1 MKYIVED
8 VEIVDVNDGG
18 KNSKLHKVIGMNKTV
33 TRIAVLITVFIS
45 AVIIFSIS
53 ENKVNKDVT
62 MTMEEAT
69 LPVMQFVYDDVVVNE
84 LHGYVQEM
92 DMLSMRDGLMPIG
105 DNRELDIE
113 VMTYGKQVDNL
124 SYKIRSMNSERLL
137 VEEESA
143 QITSTTDKVTCQ
155 IKLPSLFEDNVEYI
169 MEIAVTMGEDTVYYY
184 TRIVH
189 APGCYTD
196 ETLAFALEF
205 HGYTF
210 RDDAN
215 TFIPT
220 YMDPATGDATNL
232 AYVDLSCTL
241 GQITW
246 GKFKG
251 VKMTEPVVSFKE
263 INPSYNVITLNYV
276 MTNVNENNEVEY
288 YNVEEYYRLRQTNT
302 RVYVLNFE
310 RRMNQIFRSEND
322 FLLGTTALQLGI
334 RDKEVEFLAND
345 SGDVIAFVQE
355 GELWSYDRNNNT
367 ITQVFSF
374 RGAEGVNNRENWDQH
389 GIKLIRVD
397 EAGSVSFVVY
407 GYMNR
412 GIHEGEVGVG
422 VYYYDALAQT
432 VEEEVFI
439 STDKSYEV
447 LKAELGKLMFV
458 NEQKQF
464 FFLLNNDV
472 YKIDLTTF
480 DVEVLVEADT
490 NECYAVSES
499 GRYLAWISQDNLNS
513 SESITLQDL
522 KMGIVH
528 QITSD
533 TNTYLKPITFI
544 GEDFVYAVANQ
555 SDVKE
560 DVVGNKVFPISII
573 QILNTSEEKLE
584 IIKTYRPHTG
594 KIGEISVDANNVY
607 MQLVSESNGRYVEIG
622 SDTIMNRESEP
633 INGVSVATTRS
644 EVKQTQVSLTMKDIR
659 EAQAVEV
666 IVPKHIFVE
675 EDRTIVLDVKT
686 EGYYYVYVKGEVLL
700 ATKDAAKA
708 IRVAN
713 ANYGVVVDSDVNY
726 IFKRA
731 RNTTQSAI
739 GNLSPNEADVS
750 ASSVT
755 KAISSML
762 KKEGAGIGVSDL
774 IQAGQTPIEIVRN
787 TFKDY
792 RVLELQ
798 GCVMDELLYFIDQG
812 TPVFAK
818 TGSNQAILLTGYTAN
833 NVYYYEPNSGQ
844 TKSMGY
850 SEMEELFY
858 QGGEYFI
865 AYVK

>member
-1 MKYIVED
+1 
-8 VEIVDVNDGG
+8 
-18 KNSKLHKVIGMNKTV
+18 MNKTV
-33 TRIAVLITVFIS
+33 TRVAVLVAIFIG
-45 AVIIFSIS
+45 AVITFSIL
-53 ENKVNKDVT
+53 ENKVYKDVT
-62 MTMEEAT
+62 MTMEEAS
-69 LPVMQFVYDDVVVNE
+69 LPVVQFVYDDVILNE
-84 LHGYVQEM
+84 LHGYTQEM
-92 DMLSMRDGLMPIG
+92 DMLSMRDGLMPI
-105 DNRELDIE
+105 DANRMLDIE
-113 VMTYGKQVDNL
+113 VMTYGEKVDNL

-143 QITSTTDKVTCQ
+143 KITSTQDKVTCK
-155 IKLPSLFEDNVEYI
+155 IKLPSLFEENVEYN
-169 MEIAVTMGEDTVYYY
+169 MEVAVTMGSETIYYY

-189 APGCYTD
+189 APNCYAE
-196 ETLAFALEF
+196 ETLDFALKF

-210 RDDAN
+210 RNDAN
-215 TFIPT
+215 SFIPT

-246 GKFKG
+246 GKFGG
-251 VKMTEPVVSFKE
+251 VKLTEPVASFKE
-263 INPSYNVITLNYV
+263 INPSYNVITLDYV
-276 MTNVNENNEVEY
+276 ITNVNENNEVEY
-288 YNVEEYYRLRQTNT
+288 YNVEEYYRLRQTDT

-322 FLLGTTALQLGI
+322 FLLGTTAIQLGI

-374 RGAEGVNNRENWDQH
+374 RDAEGINNRENWDQH
-389 GIKLIRVD
+389 GIEIVRVD
-397 EAGSVSFVVY
+397 EAGSISFVVY

-447 LKAELGKLMFV
+447 LKAELGKLMYV

-464 FFLLNNDV
+464 FFLLNDTV
-472 YKIDLTTF
+472 YEIDLTTF
-480 DVEVLVEADT
+480 EVEKIVEAETDA
-490 NECYAVSES
+490 CYAVSES
-499 GRYLAWISQDNLNS
+499 GRYLAWILQSELNS

-522 KMGIVH
+522 KMGITH
-528 QITSD
+528 QITSG
-533 TNTYLKPITFI
+533 NNNYLKPITFI
-544 GEDFVYAVANQ
+544 GEDFVYGVANR

-560 DVVGNKVFPISII
+560 DAVGRLVFPMSTIE
-573 QILNTSEEKLE
+573 ILNTSEDKLE
-584 IIKTYRPHTG
+584 IIKSYRPHTG
-594 KIGEISVDANNVY
+594 KIGETFVDANNVY
-607 MQLVSESNGRYVEIG
+607 MQLVTEENGRYVEIG
-622 SDTIMNRESEP
+622 SDTIMNRESNP
-633 INGVSVATTRS
+633 ANGVSVATTRA
-644 EVKQTQVSLTMKDIR
+644 EIKQTQVSLTMKDIGM
-659 EAQAVEV
+659 VENV
-666 IVPKHIFVE
+666 ETIFPKHILLE
-675 EDRTIVLDVKT
+675 EDRTVALDVKT

-700 ATKDAAKA
+700 ATRDAAKA

-726 IFKRA
+726 IFKRSRSA
-731 RNTTQSAI
+731 TQSAI
-739 GNLSPNEADVS
+739 ANLSPNEADVA
-750 ASSVT
+750 ASSMIKCVS
-755 KAISSML
+755 IML
-762 KKEGAGIGVSDL
+762 KNEGAGIGVSDL
-774 IQAGQTPIEIVRN
+774 VQAGQTPIEIVTN

-792 RVLELQ
+792 RVLELHD
-798 GCVMDELLYFIDQG
+798 CAMDELLYYIDQG
-812 TPVFAK
+812 TPVLAK

-850 SEMEELFY
+850 NEMEELFY